1 MSVVLICSD
10 YAPLVAI
17 STGVLWRRG
26 TNVFGHSWR
35 KAWPLINF
43 CALAVDGQLPPVAFS
58 PEASLI
64 VRGPEATSTFH
75 AGPAVKLIARTA
87 QNRGAEKY
95 LKACRVG
102 GICLQPW
109 TVYIK
114 KKIKGC
120 FFCLFCKTIYTGSG
134 QVPGIDD
141 QVPCLYK

>member
-26 TNVFGHSWR
+26 TNGFGHSWR

-64 VRGPEATSTFH
+64 VRGPESTSTFH

-87 QNRGAEKY
+87 QN
-95 LKACRVG
+95 G
-102 GICLQPW
+102 GGGEISQSMQGWWHLFTTIDCIHKKKII
-109 TVYIK
+109 IK
-114 KKIKGC
+114 KKQGL
-120 FFCLFCKTIYTGSG
+120 LFLPFLQNNVYRFRTGTWN
-134 QVPGIDD
+134 
-141 QVPCLYK
+141 